1 MGYYAQ
7 PFAVD
12 LEKVRQVLGSKDA
25 QLAEQI
31 KASGLYDHYASESE
45 ADFEEIIDAL
55 IFQYIK
61 PADRKSGSGGF
72 FGLFKSQPSTGLDP
86 KLAHEYGY
94 ALLVACDVFGTS
106 LSTDD
111 DIFYAG
117 RVWKRLNE
125 LLDKAGA
132 TVNLDRM
139 WGEKNLFDIP
149 PINDFPGIS
158 HYSKPEIEHLLAVLE
173 KIQPSEKDME
183 SDDGEVL
190 QLLISTFTNG
200 LRTCREKGVE
210 WVSFIH

>member
-1 MGYYAQ
+1 MGYYAT

-25 QLAEQI
+25 RLIEQI
-31 KASGLYDHYASESE
+31 KASDLYDNYASQSD
-45 ADFEEIIDAL
+45 AGFDEIIDAL
-55 IFQYIK
+55 IFKYIK
-61 PADRKSGSGGF
+61 PADRKSGGGVF
-72 FGLFKSQPSTGLDP
+72 FGLFKSQPSTGLNP

-94 ALLVACDVFGTS
+94 VLLVACDVLGTRIS
-106 LSTDD
+106 PEDD
-111 DIFYAG
+111 VFYAG

-139 WGEKNLFDIP
+139 WGEKNLFDLP

-158 HYSKPEIEHLLAVLE
+158 HYSKPEIDHLLTVLG
-173 KIQPSEKDME
+173 KIQPSEKDML

-190 QLLISTFTNG
+190 QDLITAFTNG